1 MIATLV
7 AVFAGAG
14 SHASAAT
21 SGMRASFL
29 ASAAVT
35 TTTLGVLTTVFPANS
50 HLVRPATA
58 HDAKAL
64 RKLAAVSGARPLAG
78 RVLVAEVRG
87 VIAAAIS
94 RDEPRTIADP
104 ALAPPYLTTIL
115 RLRADALAA
124 VARQPSL
131 AERMREA
138 VAGPREPVRLPLAA

>member
-1 MIATLV
+1 V
-7 AVFAGAG
+7 AIP
-14 SHASAAT
+14 AT
-21 SGMRASFL
+21 SGMRRHFAAS
-29 ASAAVT
+29 SAMT
-35 TTTLGVLTTVFPANS
+35 TTTPGVPTTVFPGNA
-50 HLVRPATA
+50 HPVRPATA

-78 RVLVAEVRG
+78 RVLVAEVGG

-104 ALAPPYLTTIL
+104 ALAPAYLTTIL

-138 VAGPREPVRLPLAA
+138 VSGARQPAALPLAA

>member
-1 MIATLV
+1 M
-7 AVFAGAG
+7 
-14 SHASAAT
+14 
-21 SGMRASFL
+21 
-29 ASAAVT
+29 T
-35 TTTLGVLTTVFPANS
+35 TTTPGVPTTVFPGNA
-50 HLVRPATA
+50 HPVRPATA

-78 RVLVAEVRG
+78 RVLVAEVGG

-104 ALAPPYLTTIL
+104 ALAPAYLTTIL

-138 VAGPREPVRLPLAA
+138 VSGARQPAALPLAA

>member
-1 MIATLV
+1 
-7 AVFAGAG
+7 
-14 SHASAAT
+14 
-21 SGMRASFL
+21 
-29 ASAAVT
+29 
-35 TTTLGVLTTVFPANS
+35 VLPANS
-50 HLVRPATA
+50 HRVRPATA

-87 VIAAAIS
+87 VVAAAVS
-94 RDEPRTIADP
+94 RDDLRTIADP
-104 ALAPPYLTTIL
+104 ALAPAYLTTIL

-138 VAGPREPVRLPLAA
+138 VLGPREPAQLPLAA